1 MSDSEISLIF
11 NAAPRGLRRRE
22 LRAFAIALRREVT
35 GGRGFACLVTDDE
48 ELRRLNRDFRG
59 RDYTTDVLSFP
70 SGQPLGPLGDIA
82 ISSGRA
88 NDQAREHGH
97 TIEEEIRILMLH
109 GVLHLMGLDHEN
121 DNGRMSRAERRHR
134 RELGLGAGLIERAR
148 A

>member
-1 MSDSEISLIF
+1 MPDSEISLIF

-22 LRAFAIALRREVT
+22 VRSFAGALRQEVT
-35 GGRGFACLVTDDE
+35 GGRGFACLVTDDA
-48 ELRRLNRDFRG
+48 ELQRLNRQFRG
-59 RDYTTDVLSFP
+59 RDYPTDVLSFP
-70 SGQPLGPLGDIA
+70 SGQPSGPLGDIA

-88 NDQAREHGH
+88 AQQAREHGH

-109 GVLHLMGLDHEN
+109 GVLHLMGMDHEN
-121 DNGRMSRAERRHR
+121 DNGRMSRAERRYR